1 MTLTGDNGLLTRTT
15 SAKAKTEQAGIM
27 ENIRLA
33 YQNALISKYL
43 NEDEIADQIEKDL
56 KGIYGQN
63 SGVEVTES
71 AGIYTV
77 TTPDG
82 TYIIGENGNISKK
95 KGITV
100 DKEILLQIVDGQKPE
115 AVTIN
120 PTFEGLDNETK
131 EWKLEGAEA
140 DKQKVVFTEI
150 SATQAKIEVA
160 DNVTEGTTGELKI
173 IIKAGQ
179 EESEEIKVRVKV
191 ATSIKTFDSLVI
203 EGQETAN
210 KTITRENETQKV
222 TLVATLNNS
231 ESTVA
236 TEELVWSVNEE
247 YRETVEIGQTVM
259 EGKTQKVEV
268 EIGTEAAGG
277 DIVITAKTQEKE
289 GRNVLSKTATIT
301 VNIPVSGIKM
311 KKTEET
317 EYLIDSANPPANLP
331 EIKIAPTNG
340 TVNLTAVIN
349 PSTASNKEV
358 NWTISPASGVAGLS
372 ATTGS
377 EITVTADASGGTG
390 TATVTAT
397 SAADSSKNVSVTI
410 NVEAQTISYIT
421 WTAGYTEVE
430 SAEKP
435 EGWSDYAN
443 GKWGN
448 IKTTK
453 NGITSY
459 WVWIPRFAYVE
470 NDLTKPTAE
479 KIDVK
484 FVEKTVTNTNVG
496 TSIGSGWKVHPAFT
510 FGSDEL
516 EGFWVA
522 KYEASAYNHT
532 TDSYGGGNYTSYK
545 AQSIPGV
552 PSWRNISAQNIFKV
566 CQAMKDNGGALQ
578 GIAGDS
584 HMMKNSEWG
593 AVAILS
599 QSKYGVYNPTSLTL
613 SAPKVWI
620 NPNNGYRTGNVGE
633 SADASS
639 TTSTTSYDS
648 ANGPN
653 ASTTGTVYG
662 VYDMAGGA
670 WEYVAGCYSSTG
682 TEFGTSINAKYYD
695 TYNSSEQKKV
705 LAITAW
711 NKDYSYVVSS
721 SYPVLL
727 RGGNCGSGEGAGVF
741 ASSGVDGS
749 AGYYCSF
756 RPVWV
761 AP

>member
-210 KTITRENETQKV
+210 KTITRGNETQKV

-247 YRETVEIGQTVM
+247 YRETVEFGQTVM

-349 PSTASNKEV
+349 PSTASN
-358 NWTISPASGVAGLS
+358 NSNSRCIRRNRNSNS
-372 ATTGS
+372 
-377 EITVTADASGGTG
+377 
-390 TATVTAT
+390 
-397 SAADSSKNVSVTI
+397 N
-410 NVEAQTISYIT
+410 
-421 WTAGYTEVE
+421 
-430 SAEKP
+430 
-435 EGWSDYAN
+435 
-443 GKWGN
+443 GN
-448 IKTTK
+448 I
-453 NGITSY
+453 SS
-459 WVWIPRFAYVE
+459 RF
-470 NDLTKPTAE
+470 
-479 KIDVK
+479 
-484 FVEKTVTNTNVG
+484 
-496 TSIGSGWKVHPAFT
+496 
-510 FGSDEL
+510 
-516 EGFWVA
+516 
-522 KYEASAYNHT
+522 KYKRKCNNNSR
-532 TDSYGGGNYTSYK
+532 
-545 AQSIPGV
+545 
-552 PSWRNISAQNIFKV
+552 RN
-566 CQAMKDNGGALQ
+566 
-578 GIAGDS
+578 
-584 HMMKNSEWG
+584 
-593 AVAILS
+593 
-599 QSKYGVYNPTSLTL
+599 
-613 SAPKVWI
+613 
-620 NPNNGYRTGNVGE
+620 
-633 SADASS
+633 
-639 TTSTTSYDS
+639 
-648 ANGPN
+648 
-653 ASTTGTVYG
+653 
-662 VYDMAGGA
+662 
-670 WEYVAGCYSSTG
+670 
-682 TEFGTSINAKYYD
+682 
-695 TYNSSEQKKV
+695 
-705 LAITAW
+705 
-711 NKDYSYVVSS
+711 
-721 SYPVLL
+721 
-727 RGGNCGSGEGAGVF
+727 
-741 ASSGVDGS
+741 
-749 AGYYCSF
+749 
-756 RPVWV
+756 
-761 AP
+761 